1 MKDYTL
7 GKGIQF
13 NLIKCTISSEQQ
25 EVMLGS
31 RETKLLELFCENPN
45 QVLNKTLMTDTVWG
59 AVVVSETSLTKA
71 ISNLRKALSR
81 FSNLVC
87 EIKTIPKEG
96 YIFIFENK
104 CENWNVEENILPE
117 KDGSQTAY
125 LNKNQESHTDNSVL
139 YKKPKNRV
147 KVSFSL
153 ISLTIFSSLISSAVT
168 ATVLGLI
175 NFS

>member
-13 NLIKCTISSEQQ
+13 NLIKCTISSEQD

-59 AVVVSETSLTKA
+59 SLVVSETSLTKA
-71 ISNLRKALSR
+71 ISNLRKALNR

-87 EIKTIPKEG
+87 EIKTVPKEG
-96 YIFIFENK
+96 YIFIFDNK
-104 CENWNVEENILPE
+104 CEHWDIEENILPE
-117 KDGSQTAY
+117 KEKTQAAY
-125 LNKNQESHTDNSVL
+125 LNKNKEHYSGNNTLSTKQ
-139 YKKPKNRV
+139 KNRE
-147 KVSFSL
+147 KINFSL
-153 ISLTIFSSLISSAVT
+153 LSLTVFSSLVSSAVT
-168 ATVLGLI
+168 ATLLSLI

>member
-13 NLIKCTISSEQQ
+13 NLIKCTISSEQH

-59 AVVVSETSLTKA
+59 SLVVSETSLTKA
-71 ISNLRKALSR
+71 ISNLRKALNR
-81 FSNLVC
+81 FSHLVC
-87 EIKTIPKEG
+87 EIKTVPKEG

-104 CENWNVEENILPE
+104 CEYWNIEENILPE
-117 KDGSQTAY
+117 KEKSQTAY
-125 LNKNQESHTDNSVL
+125 LNKNPENHTDNIVL
-139 YKKPKNRV
+139 NKKSKSREKIN
-147 KVSFSL
+147 FSL
-153 ISLTIFSSLISSAVT
+153 ISLTVFSSLISSAVT
-168 ATVLGLI
+168 ATLLSLI

>member
-45 QVLNKTLMTDTVWG
+45 QVLNKTLMTDAVWG
-59 AVVVSETSLTKA
+59 ALVVSETSLTKA
-71 ISNLRKALSR
+71 ISNLRKALNR
-81 FSNLVC
+81 FGNLVC
-87 EIKTIPKEG
+87 EIKTVPKEG

-104 CENWNVEENILPE
+104 CESWNIEENILPE
-117 KDGSQTAY
+117 KEKLPSTY
-125 LNKNQESHTDNSVL
+125 SINNQENYSDNIVFN
-139 YKKPKNRV
+139 KKSKKKEKAN
-147 KVSFSL
+147 FSL
-153 ISLTIFSSLISSAVT
+153 ISLTIFSSLVSSAVT
-168 ATVLGLI
+168 ATLISLI